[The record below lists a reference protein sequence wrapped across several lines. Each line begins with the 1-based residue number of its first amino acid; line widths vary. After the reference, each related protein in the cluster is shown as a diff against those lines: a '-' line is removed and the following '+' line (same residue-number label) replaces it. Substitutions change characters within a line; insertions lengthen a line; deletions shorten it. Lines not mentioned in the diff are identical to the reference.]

1 MKEITI
7 LAFGSITDIIRN
19 SNFLTNAAS
28 TDELRNELESAFPK
42 LKTINYAMAVNK
54 QVVTTSVILDAH
66 ATVALLPPFSGG

>member
-7 LAFGSITDIIRN
+7 LAFGSITDIIGK

-42 LKTINYAMAVNK
+42 LKNVNYAMAVDK
-54 QVVTTSVILDAH
+54 QMVTTSAILDEH

>member
-7 LAFGSITDIIRN
+7 LPFGSITDIIGK
-19 SNFLTNAAS
+19 SNFVTNADS

-42 LKTINYAMAVNK
+42 LKNIKYAMAVNK
-54 QVVTTSVILDAH
+54 QMVTTSTILDAN